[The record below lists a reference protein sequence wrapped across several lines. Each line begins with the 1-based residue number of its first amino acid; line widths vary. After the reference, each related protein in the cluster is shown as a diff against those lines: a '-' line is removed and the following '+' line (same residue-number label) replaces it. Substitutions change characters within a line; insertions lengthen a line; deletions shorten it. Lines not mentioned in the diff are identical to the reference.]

1 MSIVSNSS
9 PLILLAKIG
18 RFDLLRQYGNVFIPN
33 AVYTEVC
40 IRGKSLPGSEEVERA
55 IQEGWIRIRKVKA
68 LPELEFLLG
77 RGEAEAITL
86 AKFLNLPILI
96 IDDKK
101 GRILARKMNLTV
113 FGTLGVLINAY
124 KHGLIEDF
132 ESEVQKLVNA
142 GIRMSPVL
150 LRKLMEEVK

>member
-18 RFDLLRQYGNVFIPN
+18 RFNLLKQYENVFIPN
-33 AVYTEVC
+33 AVYIEVC
-40 IRGKSLPGSEEVERA
+40 IHGKSLPGSDEVKRA
-55 IQEGWIRIRKVKA
+55 IHEGWIQIRKVKT

-86 AKFLNLPILI
+86 AKSLNFPILI
-96 IDDKK
+96 DDRKS
-101 GRILARKMNLTV
+101 RILARKMNLTV
-113 FGTLGVLINAY
+113 FGTLGVLVNAY
-124 KHGLIEDF
+124 NHGLIEDL

-142 GIRMSPVL
+142 GIRISPVL

>member
-77 RGEAEAITL
+77 RGEAEAISL
-86 AKFLNLPILI
+86 AKSLNLPILI
-96 IDDKK
+96 DDRK

-142 GIRMSPVL
+142 GIRISPLL
-150 LRKLMEEVK
+150 LRKLLEEVK

>member
-18 RFDLLRQYGNVFIPN
+18 RFDLLRQYENMFIPN
-33 AVYTEVC
+33 AVYMEVC
-40 IRGKSLPGSEEVERA
+40 IHGKSLPGSEEVERA
-55 IQEGWIRIRKVKA
+55 IQEGWIRIRKAKA

-86 AKFLNLPILI
+86 AKSLNLPILI
-96 IDDKK
+96 DDRK

-142 GIRMSPVL
+142 GIRISPIL
-150 LRKLMEEVK
+150 LRKLLEEVK

>member
-1 MSIVSNSS
+1 VSIVSNSS

-77 RGEAEAITL
+77 RGEAEAISL
-86 AKFLNLPILI
+86 AKSLNLPILI
-96 IDDKK
+96 DDRK

>member
-18 RFDLLRQYGNVFIPN
+18 RFNLLRQYGNVFIPN

-77 RGEAEAITL
+77 RGEAEAISL
-86 AKFLNLPILI
+86 AKSLNLPIL

-142 GIRMSPVL
+142 GIRISPLL
-150 LRKLMEEVK
+150 LRKLLEEVK

>member
-18 RFDLLRQYGNVFIPN
+18 RFDLLKQYENVFIPN

-40 IRGKSLPGSEEVERA
+40 IHGKLLPGSEEIERA
-55 IQEGWIRIRKVKA
+55 IQEGWIQIRKVKA

-86 AKFLNLPILI
+86 AKSLNLPILI
-96 IDDKK
+96 DERE
-101 GRILARKMNLTV
+101 GRILARKMNLIV

-124 KHGLIEDF
+124 KHGLIEDLD
-132 ESEVQKLVNA
+132 SEVQRLVNA
-142 GIRMSPVL
+142 GIRISPVL